1 MRIEMSSRVVSSEVR
16 LIVVDQRNPPL
27 SHKLLAVTGAADQIL
42 FERTAEMTG
51 PLRLYLGNSSA
62 VAPGYDDDRTLPS
75 APQPGQHAGSVRRR
89 YPPANPSNQQA
100 KLFSRF
106 EC

>member
-16 LIVVDQRNPPL
+16 LIAVDQRNPPL
-27 SHKLLAVTGAADQIL
+27 SLKLLAVTGAADQIL

-62 VAPGYDDDRTLPS
+62 VAPGYDIDRTLPL
-75 APQPGQHAGSVRRR
+75 AP
-89 YPPANPSNQQA
+89 
-100 KLFSRF
+100 
-106 EC
+106 